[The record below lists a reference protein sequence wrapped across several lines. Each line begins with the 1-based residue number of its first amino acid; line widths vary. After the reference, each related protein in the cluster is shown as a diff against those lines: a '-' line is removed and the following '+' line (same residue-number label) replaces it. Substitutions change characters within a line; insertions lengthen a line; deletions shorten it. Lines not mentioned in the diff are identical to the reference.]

1 MERFRK
7 QGKES
12 ARGRRLDFAKVLY
25 RMKGKRANQ
34 SHFHRSQIGR
44 AQRYIRL
51 HLTEAVSLA
60 RLAREAGASTFH
72 FARLFQA
79 YLGETPFEFI
89 RRIRLAT
96 ALRMLQED
104 GDASV
109 TEIALSIGYETSAA
123 FNKALRKALNS
134 SPTDFR
140 KLGKEVQN
148 TLIYDLSQPR
158 QPKEMDV
165 NFTDDFDIVTRPMTH
180 YVYLER
186 RGPFS
191 EVAPPLW
198 GEFLPHLQQL
208 RSDEVREYL
217 GVSGVDKSRAG
228 EDAMIY
234 QAGVALARKLQRVPD
249 GLQEKSIRS
258 GRYARFLLKGPYTQI
273 WPAFDRVFRIL
284 SEQKVTLRPEYC
296 IENYVNDPQTTPED
310 QLKTELL
317 VPVE

>member
-1 MERFRK
+1 
-7 QGKES
+7 
-12 ARGRRLDFAKVLY
+12 
-25 RMKGKRANQ
+25 MKGKRANQ

-51 HLTEAVSLA
+51 HLTEPVSLA
-60 RLAREAGASTFH
+60 RLAREAAASPFH

-79 YLGETPFEFI
+79 HVGETPFEFI

-104 GDASV
+104 GSASV
-109 TEIALSIGYETSAA
+109 TEIAMSIGYETSSA
-123 FNKALRKALNS
+123 FNKALKKALNS
-134 SPTDFR
+134 SPRNFR

-165 NFTDDFDIVTRPMTH
+165 NLTNEFDVVTRPVTH

-198 GEFLPHLQQL
+198 SEFSRYLQQL
-208 RSDEVREYL
+208 KLDGVSEYL

-234 QAGVALARKLQRVPD
+234 QAGVALARKLQKVPD

-258 GRYARFLLKGPYTQI
+258 GRYARFLLTGPYTQI
-273 WPAFDRVFRIL
+273 WPAFDRVFRVL
-284 SEQKVTLRPEYC
+284 AEQKVMLRPEYC
-296 IENYVNDPQTTPED
+296 IENYLNDPQTTAED